1 VVLSPRVSFLLP
13 VGTSEP
19 PLLSRVAMIG
29 VIVGA
34 TLGGLLLIAVVLVI
48 IIVSIFVCGSKS
60 TSSGK
65 SKKHKNRN
73 LYDAY

>member
-1 VVLSPRVSFLLP
+1 MLSPRVRFLLP
-13 VGTSEP
+13 VGTGEP

-60 TSSGK
+60 SSSGK